1 MACGLLHRQPRRNL
15 PQHLGPVVVLG
26 RLWTDTLTNAHT
38 PEAHPA
44 PSRHL
49 EADAD
54 VFVGI
59 AEFDL
64 QGRWLRLNDGLCAML
79 RCQADELQ
87 SLTLQDIT
95 DPEHWPADRR
105 ALELLEAGEISRY
118 RSEKRLLCKDGSSIW
133 VDAQV
138 VGVRDQDNGLRH
150 WALAAQDISDRKRLE
165 EALQRRNDRLVQ
177 FASLLGHDLR
187 SVLNVMALHAQL
199 AKASLGDGSTRVQG
213 SLDTIVTTAHQAATF
228 MTQLQEYAASLTHH
242 ADLDRVSLQ
251 RVVAQVLA
259 LLEPRIQALAAHIEV
274 GELPGV
280 MSKEAILSQVLL
292 SVVRHSLEQ
301 NAAADPRIEIAA
313 VGSATRRGNVGLVVR
328 DNGAGISKEQQARV
342 DTALLRGERTSA
354 HGEMGLGLAFCRE
367 HIEDIGGSMWLES
380 APGHGTQFVVL
391 LPGG

>member
-1 MACGLLHRQPRRNL
+1 M
-15 PQHLGPVVVLG
+15 
-26 RLWTDTLTNAHT
+26 TNAHT

-54 VFVGI
+54 EFVGI

-64 QGRWLRLNDGLCAML
+64 QGRWLRLNDRLCAML

-87 SLTLQDIT
+87 SLTFQDIT
-95 DPEHWPADRR
+95 DPEHWPADRT

-118 RSEKRLLCKDGSSIW
+118 RSEKRLLCNDGSSVW

-138 VGVRDQDNGLRH
+138 VGVRDQDNRLCH
-150 WALAAQDISDRKRLE
+150 WALAAQDISDRKRLD